1 MPRYQVVLVYY
12 PSGNGTTSGRN
23 RESRKVAGS
32 SADGTT
38 SRVRAGRVCIV
49 CNTMFAVFAPKNIN
63 AGDSGGADEL
73 QNEAWK

>member
-1 MPRYQVVLVYY
+1 MVLVYY
-12 PSGNGTTSGRN
+12 PSGNGTTPGRN
-23 RESRKVAGS
+23 REGRKVAGS
-32 SADGTT
+32 SADGTTT

-63 AGDSGGADEL
+63 ASGSGGADEL